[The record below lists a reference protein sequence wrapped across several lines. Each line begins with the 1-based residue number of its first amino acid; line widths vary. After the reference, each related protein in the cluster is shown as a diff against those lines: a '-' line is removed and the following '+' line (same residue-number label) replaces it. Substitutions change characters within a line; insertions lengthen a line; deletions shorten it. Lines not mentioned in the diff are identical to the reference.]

1 MKPLLL
7 LATLLSCILRV
18 DPRHQQET
26 QHRLFLHRRHGLASN
41 QGPLCQF
48 GPRDF
53 APNPHPIKTPLLV
66 EHLLT
71 DFLITHQL
79 IPLDIDIIYQRCKLG
94 NFTLTQNL
102 TLPV

>member
-1 MKPLLL
+1 MKPPLLFATFL
-7 LATLLSCILRV
+7 ITLFGSTLATNKKPDIVFFFV
-18 DPRHQQET
+18 DDMGWRAIKVPSVNSDPVT
-26 QHRLFLHRRHGLASN
+26 
-41 QGPLCQF
+41 PPQF
-48 GPRDF
+48 
-53 APNPHPIKTPLLV
+53 PIKNPLLV

-79 IPLDIDIIYQRCKLG
+79 IPLDIDIIYQCCKLG